1 MCTVMQQMSPAAA
14 FVAKHY
20 DQIVKYGHRFFGSL
34 PDGNREDAIQA
45 LLLYCLE
52 HHHQLRLENAR
63 NPKAVISNWIYFQ
76 CAAVRKLTF
85 NKVKNAEKAKKAYVK
100 GNDLEAIYD
109 VGDTVDGRG
118 YKQRGMMISYR
129 KAFLVLT
136 GEEAYS
142 NLRIDD
148 MEAAELIDRLYDMAS
163 EEEKSAMI
171 AVELELDAR
180 ESKKAGVPVKKQMEL
195 LRRLGQRAE
204 AAGISVLY

>member
-20 DQIVKYGHRFFGSL
+20 DQIVKYGNRFFRCL

-45 LLLYCLE
+45 LLLYCVE
-52 HHHQLRLENAR
+52 HHHQLRLEDAR

-76 CAAVRKLTF
+76 CAAVRKLTL
-85 NKVKNAEKAKKAYVK
+85 NKVKNAEKAKHAYCIDNNLESVYEFGDSVEKDGSK
-100 GNDLEAIYD
+100 GRKLMK
-109 VGDTVDGRG
+109 T
-118 YKQRGMMISYR
+118 YR